1 MNAKLSFMLDVRRLR
16 VLHAVSAYGSV
27 TAAAAALGYS
37 APAVSQQLAALE
49 REVGMRLTERAGRGL
64 ELTPAALILVGHT
77 DALLARLDAAE
88 ADLAGLRDQIAGR
101 VALAAFPSAAASL
114 VPAAW
119 AALAASAP
127 QVRLE
132 LTEMEPE
139 ESLPAVLRG
148 ETDVAVAHEYD
159 LLPRPLDPLFERRE
173 LLDDPVGSRRPGRS
187 PAGRRARVPLSALA
201 GQPFLAPREGTSCA
215 EMIQRACARAG
226 FVPRVVARATDF
238 AVLLSLVAADAGV
251 TLVPGL
257 AARRLPPGVR
267 LVPPAEPVTRRVFTV
282 SRRGGD
288 RKPAVRVVL
297 DALSAAGSYV
307 VDIPSKEP
315 SSVGDRGGN
324 GRHRSWRRA
333 VPATFR
339 PDMTPIVAPRASA
352 AIPPMITEAITAAEP
367 VVINQGNRG
376 SMAPTENDRNDETA
390 ARQAEPGA
398 SGSTPSSRRA
408 WVSRAISGL
417 ADRMLAMVSA
427 SSADR
432 P

>member
-49 REVGMRLTERAGRGL
+49 REVGMRLTERAGRGVS
-64 ELTPAALILVGHT
+64 LTPAALILVAHT
-77 DALLARLDAAE
+77 DALLARLEAAE
-88 ADLAGLRDQIAGR
+88 ADLAALRDQIAGR

-119 AALAASAP
+119 AALAGSAP
-127 QVRLE
+127 QVRLD

-148 ETDVAVAHEYD
+148 ETDVAIAHEYD

-173 LLDDPVGSRRPGRS
+173 LLADPVVLAV
-187 PAGRRARVPLSALA
+187 PAGHPLAAEPAIPLSDLA
-201 GQPFLAPREGTSCA
+201 GQPFLAPREATSCA

-238 AVLLSLVAADAGV
+238 QVLLSLVAAGAGV

-257 AARRLPPGVR
+257 AARWLPPGVR

-297 DALSAAGSYV
+297 DALTDA
-307 VDIPSKEP
+307 
-315 SSVGDRGGN
+315 
-324 GRHRSWRRA
+324 
-333 VPATFR
+333 
-339 PDMTPIVAPRASA
+339 
-352 AIPPMITEAITAAEP
+352 
-367 VVINQGNRG
+367 
-376 SMAPTENDRNDETA
+376 A
-390 ARQAEPGA
+390 ARPGGEP
-398 SGSTPSSRRA
+398 
-408 WVSRAISGL
+408 L
-417 ADRMLAMVSA
+417 AA
-427 SSADR
+427 
-432 P
+432 